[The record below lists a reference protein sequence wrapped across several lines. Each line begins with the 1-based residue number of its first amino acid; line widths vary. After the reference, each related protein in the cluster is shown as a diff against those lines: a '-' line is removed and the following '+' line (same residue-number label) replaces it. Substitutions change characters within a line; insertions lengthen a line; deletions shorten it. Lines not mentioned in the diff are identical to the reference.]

1 MARGAGK
8 VYCSVFPFFRDGIH
22 MRLLIIALQNDL
34 QRALPAGTR
43 HGLPWFWR
51 SKQLLRAAMIV
62 LGASLAVFS
71 LPAWSRPD
79 SVFLDELTWTEV
91 RDDLHAGKT
100 TIIIPVGG
108 TEQSG
113 PHMALGKHNV
123 RVKVLAGKI
132 AAALGNALVAPVL
145 SYVPEGTI
153 TPAAGHMR
161 FTGTISVPED
171 AFKSLLEGAARSLK
185 QHGFIDIVL
194 IGDHGGYQNLLKAVA
209 ARLNHDWAAT
219 PARAHFIGD
228 YYRAAAS
235 DYVQALHA
243 RGYSDEQIGTHAG
256 LADTSLMLA
265 VDATLVRPEHMPGDS
280 REGRANGVAGN
291 PRASTAALGKLGVD
305 LIISRTVAAIRI
317 AQGARR

>member
-1 MARGAGK
+1 M
-8 VYCSVFPFFRDGIH
+8 F
-22 MRLLIIALQNDL
+22 L
-34 QRALPAGTR
+34 
-43 HGLPWFWR
+43 
-51 SKQLLRAAMIV
+51 
-62 LGASLAVFS
+62 LGASLTVFS

-123 RVKVLAGKI
+123 RVKALAGKI

-145 SYVPEGTI
+145 SYVPEGAI
-153 TPAAGHMR
+153 TPPAGHMR
-161 FTGTISVPED
+161 FTGTISVPDD
-171 AFKSLLEGAARSLK
+171 AFKSLLEGAARSAR
-185 QHGFIDIVL
+185 QHGFVDIVL
-194 IGDHGGYQNLLKAVA
+194 IGDHGGYQNQLKAVA
-209 ARLNHDWAAT
+209 VRLNHDWAAT
-219 PARAHFIGD
+219 PVRAHFIGD

-243 RGYSDEQIGTHAG
+243 KGYTDEQIGTHAG
-256 LADTSLMLA
+256 LADTSLTLA
-265 VDATLVRPEHMPGDS
+265 VDATLVRPEHMP
-280 REGRANGVAGN
+280 RNVAEGRAIGVAGD
-291 PRASTAALGKLGVD
+291 PRAATAALGKPGVD
-305 LIISRTVAAIRI
+305 LIISRTVAAIRT